1 MGILATAL
9 AVSRVHRATAAC
21 VMSLLIGTA
30 VRTASLGA
38 QEVGGDA
45 DGEASHSGRVV
56 DAVDRF
62 VEAFNRGDSSALGAA
77 FNPRAKVFEFYLGED
92 RLAEAE
98 WLDVPWRYHAIQV
111 PPGWTGE
118 LRVLQRLVSGSFVT
132 QRERLGWTAPDGR
145 TGKMIRTATYQVRG
159 DRIHRLWLLPDEPDP
174 ARVPTVP
181 APTYPAGNG
190 PTVWVDAWH
199 WNTGTPDLT
208 FWSFAELLRRDGYA
222 VRAWQ
227 APFARAAL
235 DSVGILVVVN
245 AQPEPDADARRPL
258 PLPSAFTSDEIDA
271 VRSWVSDGG
280 SLLLVADH
288 EPFAGAAA
296 QLAAIFGAEF
306 HDGAAVDTTRRG
318 GGGDVFR
325 REDGTLRPHP
335 VTDGRS
341 AAERVNS
348 VATFRGQAFRGSEAL
363 VPILVLPDAM
373 VLSVPDSVPPN
384 RDQPRHV
391 RPVGGWLQ
399 AGVRPFGEGR
409 VAIFGEAWMFR
420 FFNDPSGRGPQTQN
434 AQLILNLMRWLSS
447 VAPPG
452 PWPGDPT

>member
-1 MGILATAL
+1 MGILAAAV
-9 AVSRVHRATAAC
+9 AVSPVPRAAAVC
-21 VMSLLIGTA
+21 MVGLLVGMALPTPSLT
-30 VRTASLGA
+30 A
-38 QEVGGDA
+38 QEVRGGDTA
-45 DGEASHSGRVV
+45 AGPSERVGG
-56 DAVDRF
+56 AVDRF
-62 VEAFNRGDSSALGAA
+62 VAAFNRADSSALGAA
-77 FNPRAKVFEFYLGED
+77 FSPRTNVFEFYLGED

-98 WLDVPWRYHAIQV
+98 WLDVPWRYHAIHV

-132 QRERLGWTAPDGR
+132 QRERLSWTSPDGG
-145 TGKMIRTATYQVRG
+145 TGKMVRMATYQVRG

-174 ARVPTVP
+174 ARVPAVP

-190 PTVWVDAWH
+190 PTVWIDAWH

-208 FWSFAELLRRDGYA
+208 FWSFAELLRRDGYP
-222 VRAWQ
+222 VRVWE
-227 APFARAAL
+227 APFTRAAL
-235 DSVGILVVVN
+235 DSVEILVVVN
-245 AQPEPDADARRPL
+245 AQPEPQRDARRSL
-258 PLPSAFTSDEIDA
+258 PLPSAFTDAELEA
-271 VRSWVSDGG
+271 VRSWVSEGG

-296 QLAAIFGAEF
+296 HLAAVFGAEF

-325 REDGTLRPHP
+325 RADGTLRPHP

-341 AAERVNS
+341 PAERVDS
-348 VATFRGQAFRGSEAL
+348 VATFRGQAFRGSEGIA
-363 VPILVLPDAM
+363 PILVLPDAM

-384 RDQPRHV
+384 PDQPRQI

-399 AGVRPFGEGR
+399 AGARPFGEGR

-434 AQLILNLMRWLSS
+434 PQLIRNLMEWLSGE
-447 VAPPG
+447 APP
-452 PWPGDPT
+452 